1 MCVRPPWPAY
11 SPSVFS
17 RMMTQ
22 SRFLG
27 FVVVEVGGGSDAA
40 QDAGGANIGVVLEG
54 LDEGK
59 TEGPEGYVVWDV

>member
-1 MCVRPPWPAY
+1 
-11 SPSVFS
+11 
-17 RMMTQ
+17 MMTQ

>member
-1 MCVRPPWPAY
+1 MRAAALAGVLTFGIFPDDDSVEIFGVR
-11 SPSVFS
+11 
-17 RMMTQ
+17 
-22 SRFLG
+22 
-27 FVVVEVGGGSDAA
+27 GGRGWGGDAA